1 MDTSLQNSRK
11 DSRQAVKMWNTVV
24 RMGFMDDGVGVRKNS
39 LSDILFEIEFVRQQD
54 RREIWMG

>member
-1 MDTSLQNSRK
+1 
-11 DSRQAVKMWNTVV
+11 
-24 RMGFMDDGVGVRKNS
+24 MDDGVGVRKNS